1 MNLSK
6 GKNESYR
13 LKIKTKRELSVFY
26 WFVMENK
33 PMTGYYLSSPLKN
46 MKRINSIYRMSMGDA
61 SGLLSEIISHYHSG
75 ALDAILYYER
85 KIELF
90 LDSLL
95 PESEFEW
102 FRKNEHACYFV
113 WLSIKKYCPQLSSE
127 MLNIQK
133 EVVPQNFSHVR
144 SLADLSVYGNF
155 NPNTQHVIAL
165 EPFLSEIKS
174 LHTHPTS
181 HKERYNSILYFMDLV
196 PAYFIDKLS
205 FIKNIRSQWDSK
217 FKAKRKLNIPMDNT
231 ELCQWAWEYMKNK
244 PSRRM
249 RIYDQSTD
257 TPEKSA
263 ALSGEDDTSPT
274 YSADNKDE
282 NCNKHISE
290 STSQEDYN
298 KSPRNDAANGKNSE
312 HKSGTKKVSYRTIDL
327 SPEGGSTLSKVNRIG
342 WHDAFEI
349 IQPSTSKEIYLAIHA
364 VWTFYVGGTLSEPEL
379 YHQFKRARDTYLT
392 RKRKK
397 TKRIRN
403 K

>member
-133 EVVPQNFSHVR
+133 EVVPQKFSHVR

-181 HKERYNSILYFMDLV
+181 H
-196 PAYFIDKLS
+196 
-205 FIKNIRSQWDSK
+205 
-217 FKAKRKLNIPMDNT
+217 IP
-231 ELCQWAWEYMKNK
+231 
-244 PSRRM
+244 
-249 RIYDQSTD
+249 
-257 TPEKSA
+257 
-263 ALSGEDDTSPT
+263 
-274 YSADNKDE
+274 
-282 NCNKHISE
+282 
-290 STSQEDYN
+290 
-298 KSPRNDAANGKNSE
+298 
-312 HKSGTKKVSYRTIDL
+312 
-327 SPEGGSTLSKVNRIG
+327 
-342 WHDAFEI
+342 
-349 IQPSTSKEIYLAIHA
+349 
-364 VWTFYVGGTLSEPEL
+364 
-379 YHQFKRARDTYLT
+379 
-392 RKRKK
+392 
-397 TKRIRN
+397 
-403 K
+403 